1 MPELDINASDEHVY
15 DVTVTADDGTVT
27 QHCVSVSETFLADH
41 GLAASQEPALV
52 RSSMQY
58 LLDQEAPSAI
68 GAALALDDVARRL
81 PGYPDDVLRAL

>member
-15 DVTVTADDGTVT
+15 DVAVTADDGSRT
-27 QHCVSVSETFLADH
+27 QHCVSVPESFLADH

-52 RSSMQY
+52 RASMQY
-58 LLDQEAPSAI
+58 LLEHDAPSAI
-68 GAALALDDVARRL
+68 GAALTLEDIKRRL